1 MSTKNDGP
9 KGGGYITVNSFNENA
24 STNFR
29 NQFFRLESSD
39 QAIIPI
45 VIDSFGG
52 DVYSLLSMVSIIESS
67 NKPVATICD
76 SKAMS
81 CGAMLFSC
89 GNKGLRFFG
98 PRAYML
104 IHQISCETYGKFTDI
119 MVSTEHTSD
128 LNEEVFKLLDKNS
141 GKRKG
146 YFEKMLFDSANSDL
160 YLNAEAVVKH
170 GLADHISIPRLS
182 VEHTITSNLLNY
194 GPKSLK
200 KISKSVKKLQ

>member
-1 MSTKNDGP
+1 MSAKNDEN
-9 KGGGYITVNSFNENA
+9 KGGGYITVNSFNEHA
-24 STNFR
+24 SYNFR
-29 NQFFRLESSD
+29 NQFFKMEASD

-52 DVYSLLSMVSIIESS
+52 DVYSLLSMVAIIESS

-104 IHQISCETYGKFTDI
+104 IHQISSETYGKFTDI
-119 MVSTEHTSD
+119 MVSTEHTSR
-128 LNEEVFKLLDKNS
+128 LNDEVFKLLDKNS
-141 GKRKG
+141 GKKKG
-146 YFEKMLFDSANSDL
+146 YFERMLFDSANSDL
-160 YLNAEAVVKH
+160 YFDADAVIKH
-170 GLADHISIPRLS
+170 GLADHVSIPRLS
-182 VEHTITSNLLNY
+182 IEHTITSNLLHY
-194 GPKSLK
+194 GK
-200 KISKSVKKLQ
+200 KAPQKITKSVKKLK